1 MRVDWLDAADVP
13 LIDALRGAPGALE
26 SEGLA
31 VLFERAEL
39 HGVLGVLHDVC
50 SNGERRDE
58 RAGRGDGEDREE
70 AVAIPSELAR
80 TLGARAVARE
90 LDHQAHVAMLRRV
103 DDALARASLAAVA
116 LKGVLLGERYY
127 PRPSSRATSDIDLLV
142 AEDDLERA
150 GEALS
155 DIGYRGFDG
164 PSEQRFRREHHHLH
178 FEHPHAP
185 PLELHFHA
193 YRGFGST
200 LRSEPLLRRSRVYA
214 DWKAV
219 RILEPADELLYLA
232 VHAAAHRFVRIG
244 WLFDLKLL
252 LGAMAPRDVAL
263 AHERAH
269 EVGYARVFSFALGL
283 VSEAFGAPVS
293 PAALASWRTPLA
305 RSVVRERGRPLF
317 RSASRFLYTA
327 TLCDS
332 IPATLSYATWA
343 SRGYARRLF
352 GLDR

>member
-13 LIDALRGAPGALE
+13 LIDALRGSPVALE
-26 SEGLA
+26 SEELA
-31 VLFERAEL
+31 ALFERAEL
-39 HGVLGVLHDVC
+39 HGILGVLHDAC
-50 SNGERRDE
+50 SNGVRRDE
-58 RAGRGDGEDREE
+58 RAGRMGG
-70 AVAIPSELAR
+70 AAIPSELAR
-80 TLGARAVARE
+80 MLGARAVARE

-103 DDALARASLAAVA
+103 DAVLAEASLTAVA

-150 GEALS
+150 AEALS
-155 DIGYRGFDG
+155 GVGYRGFDG
-164 PSEQRFRREHHHLH
+164 PSERRFRREHHHLH

-193 YRGFGST
+193 YRGFGSI
-200 LRSEPLLRRSRVYA
+200 LRSEPLLRRSRTHA

-219 RILEPADELLYLA
+219 RVLEPADELLYLA

-252 LGAMAPRDVAL
+252 LGGMSPRDVAR

-269 EVGYARVFSFALGL
+269 DVGYARVVSFALGL
-283 VSEAFGAPVS
+283 VADAFGGPEESAS
-293 PAALASWRTPLA
+293 LGSWRAPLA
-305 RSVVRERGRPLF
+305 RRVVRERGRPLF

-332 IPATLSYATWA
+332 VPATLSYATWA
-343 SRGYARRLF
+343 SRGYARRLL